1 MGEDTKLNTNRKRMS
16 QIILQMNNEN
26 VKVKITQLGPTV
38 CNPMDY
44 TVHGILLARILEWV
58 ASSLLQRI
66 LPTQGSNP
74 CLLHCRQILYQLSD
88 QGSKCSSYTGLTC
101 SVGLGSRRGTPDIA
115 GMCEECLW

>member
-58 ASSLLQRI
+58 AFPISRGFSQPRDG
-66 LPTQGSNP
+66 TQ
-74 CLLHCRQILYQLSD
+74 
-88 QGSKCSSYTGLTC
+88 
-101 SVGLGSRRGTPDIA
+101 VSRIA
-115 GMCEECLW
+115 GGFQPGAGLCGFAF